1 MIPGALTHDSSRK
14 SERIEARVSADFKQ
28 MVERAAALTGH
39 TVTSFMLYAL
49 QSSALEAMKESALI
63 TLSAKE
69 SLVVAKALLAPPVPN
84 ARLRAADARY
94 RRLVKASA

>member
-1 MIPGALTHDSSRK
+1 MTTAALTPDSPK
-14 SERIEARVSADFKQ
+14 SERLEARVSPDFKQ

-49 QSSALEAMKESALI
+49 QSSALKAMKESALV
-63 TLSAKE
+63 TLSVKE
-69 SLVVAKALLAPPVPN
+69 SLAVAKALVAPPAPN

-94 RRLVKASA
+94 RRLVKS